1 MLNLLSKG
9 SAPREGSHDGHQLIG
24 VDGFGNVHIETGR
37 GCSVPIL
44 GFPVRRESH
53 GRNLPPLGVEA
64 AHLPNERVTI
74 RTRHFDVGDENV
86 RPPILDDSQ
95 SLCRRRTYA
104 HVGTGVDQDG
114 HDEIKALSVVIDG
127 EQSKSH
133 K

>member
-1 MLNLLSKG
+1 MVTNSLG
-9 SAPREGSHDGHQLIG
+9 S
-24 VDGFGNVHIETGR
+24 TGLAT
-37 GCSVPIL
+37 CIL
-44 GFPVRRESH
+44 KPAEVARCRSSAFPYAVSATA
-53 GRNLPPLGVEA
+53 GTFPPLGVEA
-64 AHLPNERVTI
+64 AHLPNERVTVL
-74 RTRHFDVGDENV
+74 TRHFDVGDENV